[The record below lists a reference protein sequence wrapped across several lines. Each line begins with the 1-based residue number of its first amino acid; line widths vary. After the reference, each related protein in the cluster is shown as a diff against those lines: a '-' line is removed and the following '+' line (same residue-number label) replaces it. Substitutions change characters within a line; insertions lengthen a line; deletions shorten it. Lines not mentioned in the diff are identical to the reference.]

1 MSCVTMNNAR
11 MAWSGNA
18 DHAQIRSNTGTS
30 FSHVLLLVLLVFLL
44 LLLLIIIVLFISLI
58 LFIFL
63 ILLVLLIIFRYK
75 FPLLPFF
82 SPLLFTPVLNP
93 SLFLLIHFLSSHLVL
108 ATGQHFCKFKKKC
121 LSPINNMKILWINCL
136 HPELYY

>member
-11 MAWSGNA
+11 IAWSGNA

-30 FSHVLLLVLLVFLL
+30 FSHVLLFLL
-44 LLLLIIIVLFISLI
+44 LLLLTIIILFISLI
-58 LFIFL
+58 LFIVL

-75 FPLLPFF
+75 FPLLLFF

-108 ATGQHFCKFKKKC
+108 ATGQHFCKLKKKC

-136 HPELYY
+136 DPELYY